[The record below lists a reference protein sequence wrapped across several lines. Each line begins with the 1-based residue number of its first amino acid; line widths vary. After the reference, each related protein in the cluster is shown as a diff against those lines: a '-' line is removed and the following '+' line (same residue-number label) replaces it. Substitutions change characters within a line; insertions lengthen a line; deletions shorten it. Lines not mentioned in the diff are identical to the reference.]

1 MHHYDTPMNVKLSEL
16 ELRVI
21 SLLDDSLTMGELA
34 ERASVTRGYIS
45 RAATSLRDKGFVE
58 ISKSGITKN
67 VSLANN
73 PHAVT
78 LRTILNKRSYMPLTE
93 LLQGS
98 GIRVLA
104 ALSGGKAD
112 FANLRDE
119 SGVSVATLWRW
130 IKKFKEHAMLLSRN
144 HEYEL
149 PHDLHDIEKFLKY
162 YCAYSATSTLR
173 EISPEGDFIATH
185 GFEFLF
191 TSNKTIT
198 RENVKPS
205 GLTAISE
212 TIPLMLTE
220 NYYFHS
226 SRRLPVEEIAVHAVV
241 ADPHSK
247 RDLTYVILYILKTKL
262 DENLFLR
269 ISTRYGVAD
278 VSQSILNLLTI
289 REQPEQSFMPSLS
302 YIKEKA
308 EEYNIRW

>member
-1 MHHYDTPMNVKLSEL
+1 MNVKLSEL
-16 ELRVI
+16 ELRII
-21 SLLDDSLTMGELA
+21 SLPDDSRTMGELA

-45 RAATSLRDKGFVE
+45 RTVTTLVDKGFVE
-58 ISKSGITKN
+58 ISKNGITKN
-67 VSLANN
+67 VSLTNN
-73 PHAVT
+73 LHAAT
-78 LRTILNKRSYMPLTE
+78 LRTILHKRSYMPLTE

-98 GIRVLA
+98 GIPILAVL
-104 ALSGGKAD
+104 SCGKTD

-119 SGVSVATLWRW
+119 SGVSAATLWRW
-130 IKKFKEHAMLLSRN
+130 IRKFKGHAMLLSRN

-149 PHDLHDIEKFLKY
+149 PHDLQDLREFLKY

-173 EISPEGDFIATH
+173 EISPEGDFIAAH

-191 TSNKTIT
+191 TSNGPIT
-198 RENVKPS
+198 HENVKPS

-226 SRRLPVEEIAVHAVV
+226 SRRLSVEEIAVHAVV

-247 RDLTYVILYILKTKL
+247 RDLTYVVLYILKTKL
-262 DENLFLR
+262 DKNLFLR
-269 ISTRYGVAD
+269 VSTRYGVSD
-278 VSQSILNLLTI
+278 VSQSILNLLTM
-289 REQPEQSFMPSLS
+289 RKQPEQSFMPSLP
-302 YIKEKA
+302 YIEEKA